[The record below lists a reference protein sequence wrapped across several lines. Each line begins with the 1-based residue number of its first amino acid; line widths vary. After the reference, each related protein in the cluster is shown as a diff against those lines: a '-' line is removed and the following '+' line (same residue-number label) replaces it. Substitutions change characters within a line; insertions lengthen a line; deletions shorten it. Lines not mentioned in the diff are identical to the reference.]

1 MPRNGGKGDNDQGDN
16 AGSMGNSKAM
26 MEDPHDD
33 HPASGH
39 EQAVSADLEHPSNH
53 SDTATVFGIIIAT
66 LVALLAC
73 VAAFLLWKRH
83 RKMQRR
89 LAALRNGE
97 LEGGYNE
104 RTSIVGA

>member
-1 MPRNGGKGDNDQGDN
+1 
-16 AGSMGNSKAM
+16 
-26 MEDPHDD
+26 MEDPHDAR
-33 HPASGH
+33 PASGH
-39 EQAVSADLEHPSNH
+39 GQAVSADSEHPSNH
-53 SDTATVFGIIIAT
+53 SNIATVFGIIIAT

-89 LAALRNGE
+89 LATLRNGG

-104 RTSIVGA
+104 RTSFVGA